1 MRSASLTGPPA
12 SARDTVATDTPA
24 AAATSLIRTVIAEIV
39 SKESAMIANADMTT
53 NGHVILEFPG
63 IGHNHPLFT
72 DITTHRTL
80 TRNM

>member
-39 SKESAMIANADMTT
+39 SKESAMIANADTAT
-53 NGHVILEFPG
+53 NGRHTREFPNIEHNYPL
-63 IGHNHPLFT
+63 IGGA
-72 DITTHRTL
+72 TTHRTL
-80 TRNM
+80 TRTM